1 MNHLHAFYLGFNQPF
16 PSIFI
21 HFLGNMENHVFA
33 FHHPCTYSYMFMFYH
48 FVERNV
54 LQWDPMKFH
63 ANPCNQEAKLHHIVR
78 ANLTLKFPRS
88 PRTLAN
94 DRLWTEAHAGPYKLQ
109 GGADSAIPSG
119 NNLSTAYQ
127 CAPWITMA
135 KNRYKN
141 IQKYTKIKCIQNHS
155 NSSHSG

>member
-1 MNHLHAFYLGFNQPF
+1 MPSYAMNHLHALYLGFNQPF
-16 PSIFI
+16 QFPSIFI
-21 HFLGNMENHVFA
+21 RFLGHMKKTYLHSTILETSWN
-33 FHHPCTYSYMFMFYH
+33 HHPCTYSYMFMFYH
-48 FVERNV
+48 FLERNV

-63 ANPCNQEAKLHHIVR
+63 ANPCNQETKLHHIVR

-135 KNRYKN
+135 NVLSFFRKV
-141 IQKYTKIKCIQNHS
+141 
-155 NSSHSG
+155 